1 MHTCPRFFG
10 RYDFTLSTLT
20 LSLLPILINMGRES
34 YEQDPRVR
42 SVWWSLTIVPLLLW
56 KPDIAWRCLEVIM
69 DNYED
74 KHVSCFDSK
83 LMSVHWANDWDPT
96 L

>member
-34 YEQDPRVR
+34 YEQDPV
-42 SVWWSLTIVPLLLW
+42 SPVSLVVA
-56 KPDIAWRCLEVIM
+56 D
-69 DNYED
+69 
-74 KHVSCFDSK
+74 DS
-83 LMSVHWANDWDPT
+83 SSSPVEA
-96 L
+96 